1 MPPQEEI
8 AQLKTQVKEL
18 ELENKTLKQS
28 VEYLTK
34 KLYGRSSEKTE
45 AILPE
50 QLNLFNEAEICA
62 NPKAKEPDLQ
72 EVAAYR
78 RKRYPGQKEELLKDI
93 PHEKRLCTLPE
104 GERRCKDCGNELVPV
119 GQEFVR
125 TEVEFIPAKLR
136 VIDFYRETFE
146 CRSCRKNGQ
155 PYMNKA
161 SVPAQVLPHSIASA
175 SSVAW
180 VMHQKYVNAMPL
192 NRQEQEWHSI
202 GLALS
207 RATMSNWIIG
217 AVRDWLS
224 PLADLLHREMLRQN
238 YLHADE
244 TTVQVLQE
252 EGRRNTTV
260 SYMWVYATG
269 KSSEKPV
276 RLFEYRPGRSGD
288 YPREFLKGFRG
299 YLHTDGYAGYEKVKG
314 VRRCCCWSHVRR
326 KFVDALPADV
336 KSAEATLPAEGI
348 RQCNQLFDIEKTLD
362 QLPPEKRKE
371 ERLKQEKPVLDA
383 FLLWLDSVSVD
394 IPPKGKLA
402 EAIRYTC
409 SLWEG
414 LTTYLEDGNC
424 AISNNLDE
432 NCIRPFTVGRKNWL
446 FCGSPKG
453 AASSATVYSLTETA
467 KANGLDTYKYL
478 LYILKNLPAE
488 DFHRQPERL
497 EKYLPWDEDI
507 RQLCM

>member
-1 MPPQEEI
+1 MPPLEEI
-8 AQLKTQVKEL
+8 AQLKTQVKDLKQEVV
-18 ELENKTLKQS
+18 TLKQS

-45 AILPE
+45 VVLPE
-50 QLNLFNEAEICA
+50 QLNLFNEAEVCA
-62 NPKAKEPDLQ
+62 DPKAKEPKLQ
-72 EVAAYR
+72 EVASYR
-78 RKRYPGQKEELLKDI
+78 RKRHPGQKEELLKDI
-93 PHEKRLCTLPE
+93 PHEKQLCTLSE
-104 GERRCKDCGNELVPV
+104 EERHCKACGNELVPV

-146 CRSCRKNGQ
+146 CRNCRKIRQ

-161 SVPAQVLPHSIASA
+161 VVPVPVLPHSIASA

-180 VMHQKYVNAMPL
+180 VMYQKYVNAMPL
-192 NRQEQEWHSI
+192 NRQEQEWRNA

-207 RATMSNWIIG
+207 RATMSNWVIST
-217 AVRDWLS
+217 VRDWLM
-224 PLADLLHREMLRQN
+224 PITDLLHREMLKQN
-238 YLHADE
+238 CLHADE

-252 EGRRNTTV
+252 EGRKNTTV

-269 KSSEKPV
+269 KGSSKPV

-348 RQCNQLFDIEKTLD
+348 RRCNQLFDIEKTLE
-362 QLPPEKRKE
+362 QLSPEKRKE
-371 ERLKQEKPVLDA
+371 ERLKQEKPVLDT
-383 FLLWLDSVSVD
+383 FYLWLDSVSMG

-402 EAIRYTC
+402 EAIRYAR

-414 LTTYLEDGNC
+414 LTTYLEDGSC
-424 AISNNLDE
+424 EISNNLDE

-453 AASSATVYSLTETA
+453 ATSSATVYSLTETA
-467 KANGLDTYKYL
+467 KANGLNPYKYL
-478 LYILKNLPAE
+478 LHILEGLPVE
-488 DFHRQPERL
+488 NFHRQPELL
-497 EKYLPWDEDI
+497 EKYLPWNEGI
-507 RQLCM
+507 QQLCK